1 MKNNLIILITIIFS
15 VIFAQNTELN
25 ITKITVLGNVEME
38 EEDII
43 NFSGLSINSTINA
56 IDIQN
61 CINRLW
67 LLNKFED
74 IQIDIE
80 DNNRYKNLIIKVIE
94 YPIID
99 KIDFNGEYFKFQ
111 LFKFKKSKSKLKE
124 LMKLNKGEILS
135 SQKIKEAIFLL
146 KEDFFEKGFHDVE
159 IIYNSNNSS
168 IANRKKISFTI
179 NPGNKTKIKKIS
191 IFINNKKLDS
201 ERGIALL
208 NNFFKSDIL

>member
-15 VIFAQNTELN
+15 VILAQNTELN

-99 KIDFNGEYFKFQ
+99 RIDFDGDYFKFK

-124 LMKLNKGEILS
+124 MMKLNKGEILS

-146 KEDFFEKGFHDVE
+146 KEHFFEKGFHD
-159 IIYNSNNSS
+159 IKNIYNS
-168 IANRKKISFTI
+168 
-179 NPGNKTKIKKIS
+179 
-191 IFINNKKLDS
+191 
-201 ERGIALL
+201 
-208 NNFFKSDIL
+208 